1 MVRIMEKIFLG
12 KIKTEL
18 IEALEELSLVDEQL
32 YCEEIPKNIRE
43 TLFEGAKKKIIVNS
57 YERNNK
63 ARRLCIKHYG
73 VKCQVCNFDFEKTY
87 GEIGKNFIHI
97 HHLVKI
103 SDIKEEYM
111 IDPIEDLRP
120 VCPNCH
126 AMLHKK
132 EPPFTIEELKG
143 MLNID

>member
-1 MVRIMEKIFLG
+1 M
-12 KIKTEL
+12 
-18 IEALEELSLVDEQL
+18 
-32 YCEEIPKNIRE
+32 
-43 TLFEGAKKKIIVNS
+43 KKIP
-57 YERNNK
+57 Y
-63 ARRLCIKHYG
+63 RLI
-73 VKCQVCNFDFEKTY
+73 EKTY